1 MPDFSDI
8 WDIEKQLWTG
18 PAEEYDRLM
27 APHCVMVFP
36 LPAGILKR
44 EKIIETVKL
53 APRWDHVEFDSE
65 TAVQSGEGTVTL
77 AYVGRGLKDHD
88 TYEAYC
94 SSTYVKSDK
103 GWQIVQHQQTPA

>member
-44 EKIIETVKL
+44 K
-53 APRWDHVEFDSE
+53 
-65 TAVQSGEGTVTL
+65 
-77 AYVGRGLKDHD
+77 
-88 TYEAYC
+88 
-94 SSTYVKSDK
+94 SSK
-103 GWQIVQHQQTPA
+103 Q